1 MSLLETFQLS
11 LKNIWGSKM
20 RTFLTMLGII
30 IGVCAVIVIVGLG
43 NGMQGYIEDS
53 FAELGTDSLTVMIMG
68 RGSSRSVSEE
78 DMYQMV
84 EDNSGILKQLSPTV
98 TISFPLKIGSDT
110 ITSSTLTGVSEDYFS
125 IKGYEIAQGRGIQYT
140 DIANREKVCVVGQF
154 INLAYYGGN
163 AVGQKLKVGPNT
175 LTIVGVMA
183 AETDDLEEGGT
194 DDCVFLPYSTASRI
208 GSMGYRDMLLYGT
221 QFEGNSMRG
230 QLGIEVET
238 FEMLEM
244 LQNME
249 QLDADEVEK
258 LVGEMEREWTYQ
270 LPCDREVL
278 MKGARY
284 ALALAKKIRERGYD
298 AVTLVDVDGMKKLLG
313 YPPAIVFMLLEKLCC
328 VMTTPENDVLGNA
341 TQLMLSYLSGQN
353 IHYMEY
359 YEFFE
364 DSMLIGTPDYIPASA
379 TKGEITMLPTAF
391 GLLSASLLNVSKVRD
406 GYVTCARLSYRGGK
420 YYMHLYT
427 AEARQ
432 PMAWQEYGWTD
443 PVPQLCSL
451 QVFPDSCTVEEF
463 AQKVSSQHVLLAY
476 GDYTDALTALCG
488 LMGIEVVR

>member
-1 MSLLETFQLS
+1 MAYVKPVVGMVCFGEVNTPYERLEIKHQEAVQQLS
-11 LKNIWGSKM
+11 GLDIE
-20 RTFLTMLGII
+20 LIDAGIVI
-30 IGVCAVIVIVGLG
+30 DDPAYETADAAIARLRGQEFSSLIVCVAGWVPTHAVIRVTDVFRHLPMVLWGLCGWMENGRLVTTADQAGTTAIRPAMEAMGYRFRYVYSVIGKQPPLHK
-43 NGMQGYIEDS
+43 IDS
-53 FAELGTDSLTVMIMG
+53 YLRA
-68 RGSSRSVSEE
+68 
-78 DMYQMV
+78 
-84 EDNSGILKQLSPTV
+84 
-98 TISFPLKIGSDT
+98 
-110 ITSSTLTGVSEDYFS
+110 
-125 IKGYEIAQGRGIQYT
+125 
-140 DIANREKVCVVGQF
+140 AN
-154 INLAYYGGN
+154 
-163 AVGQKLKVGPNT
+163 
-175 LTIVGVMA
+175 A
-183 AETDDLEEGGT
+183 AARLRH
-194 DDCVFLPYSTASRI
+194 ARI

-249 QLDADEVEK
+249 QLNAEEVEK
-258 LVGEMEREWTYQ
+258 LVGEMEREWTYE

-278 MKGARY
+278 LKGARY
-284 ALALAKKIRERGYD
+284 ALALAKKIRERGYE
-298 AVTLVDVDGMKKLLG
+298 AITLVDVDGMKKLLG
-313 YPPAIVFMLLEKLCC
+313 YPPAIVFMLLEKLCG

-364 DSMLIGTPDYIPASA
+364 DSMLIGTPDYIPVSA
-379 TKGEITMLPTAF
+379 TKGEVTMLPTAF

-420 YYMHLYT
+420 YSMHIYT

-476 GDYTDALTALCG
+476 GDYTDGLTALCG
-488 LMGIEVVR
+488 LLGIEVVR